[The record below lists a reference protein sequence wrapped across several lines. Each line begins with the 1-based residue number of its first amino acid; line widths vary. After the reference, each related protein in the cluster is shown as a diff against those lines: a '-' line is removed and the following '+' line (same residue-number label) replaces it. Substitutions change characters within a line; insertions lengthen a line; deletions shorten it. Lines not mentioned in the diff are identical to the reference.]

1 MIPTGHGADTNATG
15 MIERQVFTTITTT
28 PVSIPAETWVTTRHA
43 GRLLRL
49 LGVGFGIAVGVG
61 ATIGGG
67 ILRTPGPVA
76 GYMGTAALTV
86 TVWLLGGLYTLLCS
100 TSIIELATMLPRAGG
115 WYVYSERAFGKRI
128 GFVVGCCD
136 WMNQTVAVAFLAVA
150 LGEFTTELQPALSGH
165 VAGIAI
171 VALGA
176 LTLLN
181 VIGLKAGSRTQA
193 VTSLLKALALV
204 ALVIGCFT
212 VSTRAGPSPAAPHVA
227 AHTTG
232 LLLGWL
238 LAFQG
243 VVITYDAWY
252 SPMYFAEEDQDPTR
266 DLPRSMVGTVVSC
279 VGIFLLINVALI
291 HTLGMD
297 ELQHSKVP
305 AAEASFLV
313 FGHYGRQIILVI
325 SIITVISSINATLL
339 TAPRVLYGIARD
351 RLLPSRLTAVN
362 QGGTPVWS
370 LLLCAVV
377 GVALILSGT
386 LETLIAI
393 GSVIVVAVYVS
404 GFASQ
409 MVLRWREPQLAR
421 PYKSWGYPWSTLCV
435 LVASL
440 GFLTAAVIGDLRHSL
455 FTVILV
461 VASYL
466 ASRITVRKSHKAL
479 VSQVG

>member
-1 MIPTGHGADTNATG
+1 
-15 MIERQVFTTITTT
+15 MIEPQVFTTITTT
-28 PVSIPAETWVTTRHA
+28 PVSIPAETWITTRPT

-76 GYMGTAALTV
+76 GYMGTAVLTA

-150 LGEFTTELQPALSGH
+150 LGEFATELQPALSGH
-165 VAGIAI
+165 GAGIAI

-193 VTSLLKALALV
+193 VTSVLKTLALV

-212 VSTRAGPSPAAPHVA
+212 VSTRAGPAPPAPHVV
-227 AHTTG
+227 AHTAG

-238 LAFQG
+238 LAFQA

-266 DLPRSMVGTVVSC
+266 DLPRSMVGTVLSC
-279 VGIFLLINVALI
+279 VGIFLLMNVALI

-297 ELQHSKVP
+297 ELQHSKV
-305 AAEASFLV
+305 AAADASFLV
-313 FGHYGRQIILVI
+313 FGHSGRQIILVI
-325 SIITVISSINATLL
+325 SIITVISSLNATLL
-339 TAPRVLYGIARD
+339 TAPRVLYGMARD

-362 QGGTPVWS
+362 SRGTPVWS
-370 LLLCAVV
+370 LLLGAMIGVV
-377 GVALILSGT
+377 LILCGT

-393 GSVIVVAVYVS
+393 GSVIIVAIYVS

-421 PYKSWGYPWSTLCV
+421 PYKTWWYPWTTLCA
-435 LVASL
+435 LVASF
-440 GFLTAAVIGDLRHSL
+440 GFLIAAVIGDLTHSL
-455 FTVILV
+455 FTVVLV

-466 ASRITVRKSHKAL
+466 AARVIVRH
-479 VSQVG
+479 SQEAR